1 MSILK
6 VDFFLFRYCE
16 NKLYLLYSKPCGG
29 IKMDSN
35 KNDVQRIFTKNL
47 NSLLNSHNKTQLE
60 LANFLGVS
68 NTSVNK
74 WTRGYNTPRMDK
86 IDLICSFFHI
96 RREDLL
102 TDTSKEQTYYTNP
115 ETAKVAQEI
124 FDNSDLRILFDAA
137 KDSTPEQL
145 KLAAEML
152 RQFKKTIGEE

>member
-1 MSILK
+1 MEEMEDIKNK
-6 VDFFLFRYCE
+6 VQ
-16 NKLYLLYSKPCGG
+16 K
-29 IKMDSN
+29 
-35 KNDVQRIFTKNL
+35 IFTRNL
-47 NSLLNSHNKTQLE
+47 NNLLSEHNKTQLE
-60 LANFLGVS
+60 LANYIGVS
-68 NTSVNK
+68 NTSVNN
-74 WTRGYNTPRMDK
+74 WTKGYNTPRMDK

-102 TDTSKEQTYYTNP
+102 TDAPHEQTYYTNP

-152 RQFKKTIGEE
+152 RQFKKTTGEY

>member
-1 MSILK
+1 MLI
-6 VDFFLFRYCE
+6 
-16 NKLYLLYSKPCGG
+16 YSMKIGG
-29 IKMDSN
+29 IAMEDMKN
-35 KNDVQRIFTKNL
+35 KVQKIFTRNL
-47 NSLLNSHNKTQLE
+47 NNLLHEHNKTQLE
-60 LANFLGVS
+60 LAKYIGVS
-68 NTSVNK
+68 NTSVNN
-74 WTRGYNTPRMDK
+74 WTKGYNTPRMDK

-102 TDTSKEQTYYTNP
+102 TDTPKEQTYYTNP

-152 RQFKKTIGEE
+152 RQFKKTAGEE

>member
-6 VDFFLFRYCE
+6 VYFFLLHYCI
-16 NKLYLLYSKPCGG
+16 NKLYLLYLVKIGG
-29 IKMDSN
+29 EEMEDIKN
-35 KNDVQRIFTKNL
+35 RVQKIFTKNL
-47 NSLLNSHNKTQLE
+47 NNLLSEHNKTQLE
-60 LANFLGVS
+60 LANFIGVS

-74 WTRGYNTPRMDK
+74 WTKGYNTPRMDK

-96 RREDLL
+96 NREDLL
-102 TDTSKEQTYYTNP
+102 TDAPHEQTYYTNP

-152 RQFKKTIGEE
+152 RQFKKTTGEE